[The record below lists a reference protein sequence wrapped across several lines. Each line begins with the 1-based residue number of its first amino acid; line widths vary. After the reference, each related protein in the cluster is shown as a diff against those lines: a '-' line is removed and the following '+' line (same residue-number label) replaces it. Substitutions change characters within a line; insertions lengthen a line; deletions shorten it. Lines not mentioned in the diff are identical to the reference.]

1 MSDPAFAT
9 PFGLAGLLSALQ
21 PRVEASPPPPPDLDA
36 IHAAGWQ
43 QGFAAGEAAATA
55 ATMAALAPLRQSL
68 AAAATALEA
77 ACVVEIDR
85 LRPLFATLVE
95 RIAATVLGI
104 ETAGNNT
111 VLLPLV
117 EAALASVRSDEAP
130 VLRAHPDTLA
140 ALQPHLPVLA
150 VAADPGLA
158 RDEFA
163 VTGPTFIIETGLSER
178 LADIVAGLA

>member
-1 MSDPAFAT
+1 MSDSACAT

-21 PRVEASPPPPPDLDA
+21 PRVEPPPPPPPPPDLDA

-55 ATMAALAPLRQSL
+55 ALAPLRQNL
-68 AAAATALEA
+68 AGAATALEA
-77 ACVVEIDR
+77 ACTIEIDR
-85 LRPLFATLVE
+85 LRPLFVTLASD
-95 RIAATVLGI
+95 IAATVLMA
-104 ETAGNNT
+104 ETTTNDA

-117 EAALASVRSDEAP
+117 EAALALVRIDEVP

-150 VAADPGLA
+150 VAADAGMA

-163 VTGPTFIIETGLSER
+163 VTGPIFIIETGLSAR
-178 LADIVAGLA
+178 LAEIVAGLA